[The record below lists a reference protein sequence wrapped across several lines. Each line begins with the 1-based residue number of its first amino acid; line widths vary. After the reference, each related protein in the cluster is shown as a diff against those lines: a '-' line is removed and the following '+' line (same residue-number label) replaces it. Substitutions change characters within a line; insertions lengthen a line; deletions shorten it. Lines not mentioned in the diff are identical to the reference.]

1 MPIGI
6 LIFSSVV
13 VLFHIPLRAVL
24 LIWKDRLCY
33 AKGTAAFLM
42 FTETRGMSKVALI
55 NVIMVI
61 LLLLLLLLFELL
73 SPKGWPIEASQQ
85 AWRYFKPGSQATLQ
99 YILFGWEL
107 FK

>member
-1 MPIGI
+1 M
-6 LIFSSVV
+6 
-13 VLFHIPLRAVL
+13 
-24 LIWKDRLCY
+24 
-33 AKGTAAFLM
+33 
-42 FTETRGMSKVALI
+42 ALI
-55 NVIMVI
+55 NVIMII

-107 FK
+107 IQMSTVGQCEQHKDVKKCQ